1 MKAAFQS
8 PDLRDDEYHLAKIA
22 LTYCLL
28 PSRAVVKSIGGPV
41 FPTIRNR
48 GKRIETGY
56 VNGRR
61 VMYDDNT
68 TPRWALL
75 WTHGYT
81 KVAHPKGWTFAHV
94 WDESGNPEAYT
105 HLANLVMMP
114 ECFASLSDKLGP
126 LVSYLRY
133 HSQSVYQW
141 RPEDRSSVEKPERY
155 DQIEWNYFEPIPD
168 PGDAVR
174 TRLTELNNQRVIK
187 IRKILGIQP

>member
-48 GKRIETGY
+48 GKRIETGD

-126 LVSYLRY
+126 LASYLRY
-133 HSQSVYQW
+133 HSQSVYKW
-141 RPEDRSSVEKPERY
+141 RPKHRPSVKKPDKFEQVEWTYFKSISNPQGAISDQLDRLKSKRVKIIR
-155 DQIEWNYFEPIPD
+155 
-168 PGDAVR
+168 
-174 TRLTELNNQRVIK
+174 ELMAD
-187 IRKILGIQP
+187 